1 MVRNKSS
8 QKNEKPEQKGE
19 AKDKALKIG
28 ESGVD
33 NVS

>member
-1 MVRNKSS
+1 MVRNKSAN
-8 QKNEKPEQKGE
+8 KTEKPQSKGD
-19 AKDKALKIG
+19 AKSKTLKIG